1 MERYILENGTRIEKW
16 EKTDLKPEVL
26 SHDGTKLKLKAFHSW
41 YDCEV
46 EFPDGAVAEH
56 ICAGTYQF
64 GNVMHPDFQ
73 ALKPFAVKNTGD
85 VVYTENGER
94 YCIIDGERT
103 DLTIM
108 TGDGLVVYHRS
119 LYQCRRGYFGTKRLG
134 KVAESTIDD
143 VKTSVHEGM
152 TVTNKDGDGA
162 YQSGII
168 HHALVKKWGIDVQT
182 LADQAMTNMFRYEP
196 ANIQDMDEALYSIL
210 CELMG
215 KEPTPEMRK
224 MLIPKDE
231 TAVLYPIT
239 TKSGLHG
246 ASCLLYPGLLK
257 NFADGLQSDLL
268 VIPSSIHDCILVP
281 TNRLHD
287 YDSINEKIGMVN
299 QQNVPEDERL
309 SDHTYLYRRDAGKL
323 EMVEDIPANGF
334 CGNAG
339 AFTS

>member
-1 MERYILENGTRIEKW
+1 MNGPMRNTMERYILENGTRIEKW

-85 VVYTENGER
+85 VVYAENGER

-152 TVTNKDGDGA
+152 TVTNKDGDTVTITKVLPKA
-162 YQSGII
+162 RTTSATRINAVVSHDGIRYYMFNE
-168 HHALVKKWGIDVQT
+168 T
-182 LADQAMTNMFRYEP
+182 YTNF
-196 ANIQDMDEALYSIL
+196 S
-210 CELMG
+210 
-215 KEPTPEMRK
+215 
-224 MLIPKDE
+224 
-231 TAVLYPIT
+231 
-239 TKSGLHG
+239 
-246 ASCLLYPGLLK
+246 
-257 NFADGLQSDLL
+257 
-268 VIPSSIHDCILVP
+268 
-281 TNRLHD
+281 
-287 YDSINEKIGMVN
+287 
-299 QQNVPEDERL
+299 
-309 SDHTYLYRRDAGKL
+309 AGKL
-323 EMVEDIPANGF
+323 TYKRALNKNPKNLDCLEIKTPLPF
-334 CGNAG
+334 
-339 AFTS
+339 